1 MIYQKFVEIGRVVY
15 ITKGKDKGKL
25 AVIVNVIDGNKALL
39 DGPSSGVRR
48 CVCNFKDMHL
58 TKFRINIRVGQRT
71 KNVQK
76 AYDEAEINK
85 KWAETEL
92 AKRIARKNLV

>member
-1 MIYQKFVEIGRVVY
+1 
-15 ITKGKDKGKL
+15 
-25 AVIVNVIDGNKALL
+25 
-39 DGPSSGVRR
+39 
-48 CVCNFKDMHL
+48 MHL